1 MVKHVLKYCRQG
13 VPVNSIHRAPGGPLA
28 RAEGCARQENRG
40 RVDSAEPRVTFSG
53 GKPTITGGPFA
64 EAELE
69 LRQVLE
75 AEDFGAEFTPE
86 LREQEEQLRAVIEKR
101 QR

>member
-1 MVKHVLKYCRQG
+1 M
-13 VPVNSIHRAPGGPLA
+13 
-28 RAEGCARQENRG
+28 
-40 RVDSAEPRVTFSG
+40 TFSG